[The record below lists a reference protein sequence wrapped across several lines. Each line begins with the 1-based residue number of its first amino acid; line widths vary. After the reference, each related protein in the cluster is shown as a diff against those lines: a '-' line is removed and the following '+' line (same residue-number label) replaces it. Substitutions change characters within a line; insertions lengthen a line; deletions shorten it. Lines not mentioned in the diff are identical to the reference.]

1 MGHEHLLYIFILFY
15 FMLEKRGRP
24 VGSKRKAETDSSD
37 HEEDIDKNGTCN
49 CNIMIKNMSFKSL
62 LL

>member
-24 VGSKRKAETDSSD
+24 VGSKRKAETEFSD
-37 HEEDIDKNGTCN
+37 HEEDIDKHGN
-49 CNIMIKNMSFKSL
+49 
-62 LL
+62 

>member
-1 MGHEHLLYIFILFY
+1 MGHEPLLYILFY

-49 CNIMIKNMSFKSL
+49 CNIMIKKYVF
-62 LL
+62 